1 MSFFKMLSDFFDSIF
16 RSSSPE
22 VQKKMKLKKID
33 SEIRS
38 LPNGIYRNG
47 LIQPNFA
54 EVLRILYV
62 YTRPILQILESTIA
76 GPDIKRNTRF
86 EFQLI
91 ISAYPEEHQTLLKQ
105 LEYEERKKS
114 ILLADLEETSA
125 KKIFDEQYKILE
137 TLVHELNT
145 KELIKI
151 DQIFV
156 KLKQLTELCKF
167 NFITPLK
174 TFDANFNSNE
184 PNSKHSFSAVA
195 PIALENVFLDL
206 YYIIADFKMTMPV
219 ADAVIALAQIFHNN
233 TLSSEQ
239 QKQLINNLKKIE
251 YACNKILTANT
262 LRSLI
267 QISKQNPD
275 FEPTKA
281 SYSADARQK
290 FSAYIQE
297 KFTSDENRIKR
308 ERKDDK
314 IKTELNELFDDITLL
329 TLNGYNADT
338 NEQLLQNSPASF
350 SWIIPLQILKSFV
363 TFFYPKQSRTLLD
376 DIVIEGFFNN
386 PTFKSQFSQTVFSA
400 NEIDE
405 KIQAFEDSF
414 KDNGKNSENLLYG
427 YIRDSHK
434 DSDFQKKLISQVN
447 IINDEAK
454 QLIQKQVN
462 ALHSL
467 YVELSDLL
475 QDAKKPACEIVSNLK
490 VLMMST
496 RNRDNTDF
504 FENTREKWK
513 LFFEIM
519 RNYAII
525 TSVEKK

>member
-1 MSFFKMLSDFFDSIF
+1 MSFFKILSDLFDSIF

-22 VQKKMKLKKID
+22 VQKKIKLKKID

-47 LIQPNFA
+47 LLQPNFA

-62 YTRPILQILESTIA
+62 NTRPILKILENTIA

-91 ISAYPEEHQTLLKQ
+91 TSCYTEEHQQLLKR
-105 LEYEERKKS
+105 LEYDERKKEVL
-114 ILLADLEETSA
+114 IADLEASSIT
-125 KKIFDEQYKILE
+125 KIFDEQYRILE
-137 TLVHELNT
+137 TLVHELNS
-145 KELIKI
+145 KEIIKI

-167 NFITPLK
+167 NFITPIK
-174 TFDANFNSNE
+174 TFDSNFNPNE
-184 PNSKHSFSAVA
+184 ANAKNSFSAIA
-195 PIALENVFLDL
+195 PITLENVLQDL

-219 ADAVIALAQIFHNN
+219 ADAIIALAQIIHNN
-233 TLSSEQ
+233 SITGEH

-290 FSAYIQE
+290 FSVFIQE
-297 KFTSDENRIKR
+297 KYSSDELRIKR

-314 IKTELNELFDDITLL
+314 IKNELNDLFENIPLANL
-329 TLNGYNADT
+329 KGYNSTT
-338 NEQLLQNSPASF
+338 NEQLLQNSSVSF
-350 SWIIPLQILKSFV
+350 SWIIPMQILKTFV
-363 TFFYPKQSRTLLD
+363 NNFYPVNARSLLD

-405 KIQAFEDSF
+405 KINAFEESF
-414 KDNGKNSENLLYG
+414 NDHGPNSENLLYG

-434 DSDFQKKLISQVN
+434 DSDFQKKLIMQVEK
-447 IINDEAK
+447 INSEAK
-454 QLIQKQVN
+454 QLIQRQVS

-467 YVELSDLL
+467 YVEMSDLL

-490 VLMMST
+490 VLIMSS

-504 FENTREKWK
+504 FENTHEKWK

-525 TSVEKK
+525 SSVEKK